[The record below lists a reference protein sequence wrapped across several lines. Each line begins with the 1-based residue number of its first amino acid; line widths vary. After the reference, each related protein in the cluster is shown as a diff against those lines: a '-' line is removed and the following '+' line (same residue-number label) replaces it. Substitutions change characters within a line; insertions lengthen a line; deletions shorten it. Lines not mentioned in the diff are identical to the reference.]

1 MNTGRSILTLSLLM
15 LAITVPEAR
24 AQPLP
29 VFVRA
34 VPDPPPPRA
43 TPQQLN
49 EAVRAAQ
56 DRMFAI
62 AKEIRKDHGDKR
74 EAWPPAALDAVESA
88 ENTYNLA
95 IASRDYYSSD
105 TRSGGIDS
113 AVADL
118 VNELAKSK
126 SMTVTASP
134 ESAAL
139 LLDVVNRRY
148 LSHTAGVTDARYFI
162 RLRIRAGPALD
173 EARFRTAS
181 ALYRW
186 GPDFL
191 TKAIAR
197 PTAESSYWDVEA
209 GSNASYQTAAGIAR
223 SVLDAFVKTAALS
236 SPR

>member
-1 MNTGRSILTLSLLM
+1 MNARRSIFVLSALM
-15 LAITVPEAR
+15 LAIPVPEAR
-24 AQPLP
+24 AQQLP

-49 EAVRAAQ
+49 EAIRTAQ
-56 DRMFAI
+56 DRMVAI
-62 AKEIRKDHGDKR
+62 AKDIRKDHGEKR

-88 ENTYNLA
+88 ENSYNLA
-95 IASRDYYSSD
+95 MASRDYHFSD
-105 TRSGGIDS
+105 TRPGVIDS

-118 VNELAKSK
+118 VNELGKSK
-126 SMTVTASP
+126 SMTVTPSRDT
-134 ESAAL
+134 AAL

-162 RLRIRAGPALD
+162 RLRIRPGPALD
-173 EARFRTAS
+173 EARFRAAS
-181 ALYRW
+181 ARYRW

-191 TKAIAR
+191 TKAIAT
-197 PTAESSYWDVEA
+197 PTTESPYWDVEA
-209 GSNASYQTAAGIAR
+209 GSNASYKTAAGIAR
-223 SVLDAFVKTAALS
+223 SVLDAFVKAAGFS